1 MIIAIVTAIFAGLY
15 GFTIWKFL
23 DHIRHLELVAK
34 AKNLDEAVYG
44 IRKPDKDAPIKP
56 VEEEPTLAEV
66 FADQS
71 PDQIRSSFLP
81 Q

>member
-1 MIIAIVTAIFAGLY
+1 MAISIITAIFAALY

-34 AKNLDEAVYG
+34 AKNLDEAVQG
-44 IRKPDKDAPIKP
+44 INPPDKDAPIKATP
-56 VEEEPTLAEV
+56 DEPTLSEL
-66 FADQS
+66 FADKS
-71 PDQIRSSFLP
+71 PEEIRGSFTY